1 MRFYSDKTKKFYD
14 TLQLCEAAER
24 EFDKQN
30 ASKTKHE
37 EDLADE
43 YEHAYAKLCDAN
55 KNYLTALAQSEEE
68 VAKVL
73 KEAKEKI
80 KKAAEIQK
88 AFPGYEVLYGIFSKS
103 GFTDRML
110 DIAKESDDIL
120 LINEDHL
127 IR

>member
-30 ASKTKHE
+30 ESKTKHE

-55 KNYLTALAQSEEE
+55 KNYSTALTQSEEE

-80 KKAAEIQK
+80 KKARVELSK
-88 AFPGYEVLYGIFSKS
+88 AQEEYDK
-103 GFTDRML
+103 
-110 DIAKESDDIL
+110 IAAAYNAKAVDKDSNSDDWL
-120 LINEDHL
+120 QDFINL
-127 IR
+127 YSNFFF

>member
-14 TLQLCEAAER
+14 TIQLCEAAER

-30 ASKTKHE
+30 ESKTKHE

-43 YEHAYAKLCDAN
+43 YEHAYAKLCAAN
-55 KNYLTALAQSEEE
+55 KNYSTVLAQSEKE

-80 KKAAEIQK
+80 KNARVKLSKAQEEYDKVAAAYNAK
-88 AFPGYEVLYGIFSKS
+88 AVDKDSN
-103 GFTDRML
+103 
-110 DIAKESDDIL
+110 SDDWL
-120 LINEDHL
+120 QDFIN
-127 IR
+127 IYSNFFF